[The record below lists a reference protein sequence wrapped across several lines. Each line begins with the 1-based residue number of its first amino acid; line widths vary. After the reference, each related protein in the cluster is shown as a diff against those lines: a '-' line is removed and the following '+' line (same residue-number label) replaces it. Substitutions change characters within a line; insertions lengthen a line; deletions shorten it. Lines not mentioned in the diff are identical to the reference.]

1 MWLFPLNVCKEEIK
15 HVYYIS
21 TRQYIHFSL
30 LVSFLLLQRFMAFKH
45 QQKVCSNWIKSTK
58 KMQNS
63 ISFYCKILLW
73 RSSSVQTIVGM
84 KYSINIHFFQC
95 SINNCQIWDEGSPK
109 RKKKLPHKN
118 DYYFSHNNIEM
129 VIFLV
134 NGCFWIKSLAKLIYS
149 NAKNMKYIK
158 HGAMISAKPDNML
171 KIVSKVAFIPEIK

>member
-15 HVYYIS
+15 DVYYIS

-109 RKKKLPHKN
+109 RKKTPTQKRLLLFTQQYRNGNISRKWLFLIQKFSQANLFKREKKNEIHKTWGY
-118 DYYFSHNNIEM
+118 DFSKTRQHVENC
-129 VIFLV
+129 L
-134 NGCFWIKSLAKLIYS
+134 KSSIYTR
-149 NAKNMKYIK
+149 
-158 HGAMISAKPDNML
+158 D
-171 KIVSKVAFIPEIK
+171 